1 MERNYKP
8 RKCMT
13 SEEIKEVRKALEKK
27 YEETIQEAE
36 FIKKR
41 IAYLEQLLYKQNA
54 EIEEERREQLR
65 KEYRKRL
72 IRINQIDDWLD
83 PDRVTGAR
91 IEIEEEEDDDE
102 PILIEL
108 IDLTK

>member
-13 SEEIKEVRKALEKK
+13 PEEIKEVRKALEKK
-27 YEETIQEAE
+27 YEETMEEAE

-41 IAYLEQLLYKQNA
+41 IAHLEEVLYKG
-54 EIEEERREQLR
+54 ESTIEEERRKELR

-91 IEIEEEEDDDE
+91 IEIEDDEEEDE
-102 PILIEL
+102 PILIEV